1 MNKKKKQINIFKKY
15 SHLGKYIKSKRKK
28 YQIGLC
34 DFCLISNIDPA
45 ILSRIENLKQDI
57 KLNVLIKIAQGF
69 NQSPAEFL
77 AEFEKLI

>member
-1 MNKKKKQINIFKKY
+1 MQY
-15 SHLGKYIKSKRKK
+15 TELGKFIRQKREALKVS
-28 YQIGLC
+28 LNEFAFEN
-34 DFCLISNIDPA
+34 DVDPA
-45 ILSRIENLKQDI
+45 ILSRIENLKQNI